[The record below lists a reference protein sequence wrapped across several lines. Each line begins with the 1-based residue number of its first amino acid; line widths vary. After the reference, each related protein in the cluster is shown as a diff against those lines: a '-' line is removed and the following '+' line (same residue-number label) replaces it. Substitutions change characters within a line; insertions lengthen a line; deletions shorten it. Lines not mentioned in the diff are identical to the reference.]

1 MKEFITLI
9 FILNTVAVSA
19 QQPGDYDRDFDGKL
33 DRYEL
38 NQFREDGG
46 DVRDLRGG
54 LYLEP
59 EVTQPYVIDLFP
71 EDGEKVEY

>member
-1 MKEFITLI
+1 MKSFAVFI
-9 FILNTVAVSA
+9 FALNTALVSA
-19 QQPGDYDRDFDGKL
+19 QPGDYDRDFDGHL

-59 EVTQPYVIDLFP
+59 EIAQPYVPELFP
-71 EDGEKVEY
+71 EDDEKVEY